1 MQKNRFAVVGAF
13 VIGGLLLF
21 AVGLFMIGNRRM
33 LFTDTVQIYAEFE
46 QISALANGAKVRVA
60 GMDAGE
66 VEEIRVPAGPAG
78 TFRVTLRVREDL
90 HPLIRTDS
98 VASIQ
103 NDGLVGNKFIQ
114 IQTGSEGAPQIPE
127 RGTIRSR
134 EPFDIA
140 DLMQM
145 MSDTIVTVNAMLIDV
160 KGRID
165 EALVALA
172 VTASDAQEIINE
184 AGEDV
189 KVILASTERIAVDL
203 KEMVGDIRNGEGSI
217 GKLIRDDSLY
227 QSAKA
232 IVSDA
237 EKAMAMVRE
246 ATVEVR
252 EAIAGF
258 RGEGGPMKGVGAL
271 TADAQQTLRAASDA
285 MQDLAEVTEALK
297 HNFLFRGFF
306 NRRGYFDLSD
316 VTVAQYREG
325 ALTTDDRRVHRIWVS
340 DEVLFETGP
349 NGQEQLSEGGKA
361 RLDSAM
367 SHFLRYPRNSPFV
380 VEGYAQA
387 LTQEE
392 RYLISSSRAQTV
404 RDYLT
409 GKYGLDARYVATMPM
424 GAEADG
430 SPAGDQW
437 AGVALAM
444 FVPARAS

>member
-33 LFTDTVQIYAEFE
+33 LFTDTVQIYAEFD

-66 VEEIRVPAGPAG
+66 VEEIRVPAGPSG

-114 IQTGSEGAPQIPE
+114 IQTGSEAAPQIPE
-127 RGTIRSR
+127 RGTIMSR

-165 EALVALA
+165 EALVQLA
-172 VTASDAQEIINE
+172 VTASDAQAIINE

-189 KVILASTERIAVDL
+189 KVILAASERVAVDL
-203 KEMVGDIRNGEGSI
+203 KDIVSDIRQGEGSI
-217 GKLIRDDSLY
+217 GKLIRDDSLFN
-227 QSAKA
+227 SAKSIA
-232 IVSDA
+232 SDA

-246 ATVEVR
+246 ASVEVR

-258 RGEGGPMKGVGAL
+258 RGKDGPMQGVGAL
-271 TADAQQTLRAASDA
+271 TTDVQQTLRSASEA

-297 HNFLFRGFF
+297 RNFFFRGFF

-316 VTVAQYREG
+316 VTVAQYRQG
-325 ALTTDDRRVHRIWVS
+325 ALTTDDRRVHRIWLN
-340 DEVLFETGP
+340 DDLLFETGP
-349 NGQEQLSEGGKA
+349 DGQEQLSDGGKA

-387 LTQEE
+387 PTQDA
-392 RYLISSSRAQTV
+392 RYLISRSRAQMV
-404 RDYLT
+404 RDYLA
-409 GKYGLDARYVATMPM
+409 GKYQLDARYVATMPM

-430 SPAGDQW
+430 SPSGDDW
-437 AGVALAM
+437 TGVALAM
-444 FVPARAS
+444 FVPAQAS